1 MHLLHF
7 SFHVFSGH
15 PLSPPSFSC
24 HSIPFSISL
33 QFSFPSSP
41 SASFLLLHPPFL
53 LPCMCKR
60 RVEGVRD
67 GGKAFA
73 CRKFFSPS
81 VLTCS
86 PAGQHI
92 LSTSV
97 GLAGQAEPYLLSPP
111 LPSRS
116 LSPGSYTDL
125 SCWSRVVAAVVGGKL
140 GRHFQLNHTFQR
152 FPPACVFQV
161 LFLSFLRKSYKEE
174 KVLNINICG
183 TPVTWVFPFQTLD
196 LCLPAKTQDTG
207 WSRREGGGRDRCGQ
221 SGKSEDRTEGKDGEH
236 WISINA
242 GPLWNMSASVF
253 FVFFLSHVYKQR
265 HMPPK
270 RAYKSF
276 FRSWDKIWRVL
287 TVSVV

>member
-1 MHLLHF
+1 MTYSSCPGLQQRAVSGPPGWHASLLPSYYRLVLRTWRRRHT
-7 SFHVFSGH
+7 FHVSPSVFCLKKFRLKCIFCIFPFIFFSGH

-41 SASFLLLHPPFL
+41 SASFSLLLLHLHPPFL

-111 LPSRS
+111 FLLAPSLLVHTLIWAAGVGWWRRRRWGGSWVDIFSWITLSSGFPLP
-116 LSPGSYTDL
+116 
-125 SCWSRVVAAVVGGKL
+125 
-140 GRHFQLNHTFQR
+140 
-152 FPPACVFQV
+152 
-161 LFLSFLRKSYKEE
+161 
-174 KVLNINICG
+174 
-183 TPVTWVFPFQTLD
+183 
-196 LCLPAKTQDTG
+196 
-207 WSRREGGGRDRCGQ
+207 
-221 SGKSEDRTEGKDGEH
+221 
-236 WISINA
+236 
-242 GPLWNMSASVF
+242 VF
-253 FVFFLSHVYKQR
+253 FRCSFSPFCERVIR
-265 HMPPK
+265 RK
-270 RAYKSF
+270 RF
-276 FRSWDKIWRVL
+276 
-287 TVSVV
+287 

>member
-1 MHLLHF
+1 MSWPSAESRLGPTWLTRITSSFILPTPPPHFSCLSECFLSKKIQVKMHLLHF
-7 SFHVFSGH
+7 SFHFFSGH

-41 SASFLLLHPPFL
+41 SASFSLLLLHLHPPFL

-111 LPSRS
+111 SFSLP
-116 LSPGSYTDL
+116 LS
-125 SCWSRVVAAVVGGKL
+125 WFI
-140 GRHFQLNHTFQR
+140 H
-152 FPPACVFQV
+152 
-161 LFLSFLRKSYKEE
+161 
-174 KVLNINICG
+174 
-183 TPVTWVFPFQTLD
+183 
-196 LCLPAKTQDTG
+196 
-207 WSRREGGGRDRCGQ
+207 
-221 SGKSEDRTEGKDGEH
+221 
-236 WISINA
+236 
-242 GPLWNMSASVF
+242 
-253 FVFFLSHVYKQR
+253 
-265 HMPPK
+265 
-270 RAYKSF
+270 
-276 FRSWDKIWRVL
+276 
-287 TVSVV
+287 

>member
-1 MHLLHF
+1 MLSICSPNSYLFRKDDLFLVSWPSAESRLGPTWLTRITSSFILPPCSQNLTPPPPHFSCLSECFLSKKIQVKMHLLHF
-7 SFHVFSGH
+7 SFHFFSGH

-41 SASFLLLHPPFL
+41 SASFSLLLLHLHPPFL

-111 LPSRS
+111 SFSLP
-116 LSPGSYTDL
+116 LS
-125 SCWSRVVAAVVGGKL
+125 WFI
-140 GRHFQLNHTFQR
+140 H
-152 FPPACVFQV
+152 
-161 LFLSFLRKSYKEE
+161 
-174 KVLNINICG
+174 
-183 TPVTWVFPFQTLD
+183 
-196 LCLPAKTQDTG
+196 
-207 WSRREGGGRDRCGQ
+207 
-221 SGKSEDRTEGKDGEH
+221 
-236 WISINA
+236 
-242 GPLWNMSASVF
+242 
-253 FVFFLSHVYKQR
+253 
-265 HMPPK
+265 
-270 RAYKSF
+270 
-276 FRSWDKIWRVL
+276 
-287 TVSVV
+287 

>member
-1 MHLLHF
+1 MTYSSCPGLQQRADSGPPGWHASLLPSYYRLVLRTWRRRRHT
-7 SFHVFSGH
+7 FHVSPSVFCLKKFRLKCIFCIFPFIFFSGH

-41 SASFLLLHPPFL
+41 SASFSLLLLHLHLHPPFL

-111 LPSRS
+111 SFSLP
-116 LSPGSYTDL
+116 LSWFIH
-125 SCWSRVVAAVVGGKL
+125 WSEL
-140 GRHFQLNHTFQR
+140 LE
-152 FPPACVFQV
+152 
-161 LFLSFLRKSYKEE
+161 S
-174 KVLNINICG
+174 
-183 TPVTWVFPFQTLD
+183 
-196 LCLPAKTQDTG
+196 
-207 WSRREGGGRDRCGQ
+207 GGGG
-221 SGKSEDRTEGKDGEH
+221 GGGGE
-236 WISINA
+236 A
-242 GPLWNMSASVF
+242 G
-253 FVFFLSHVYKQR
+253 
-265 HMPPK
+265 
-270 RAYKSF
+270 
-276 FRSWDKIWRVL
+276 
-287 TVSVV
+287 

>member
-125 SCWSRVVAAVVGGKL
+125 SCWSRVVAAVVGGSWVDIFSWITL
-140 GRHFQLNHTFQR
+140 SSG
-152 FPPACVFQV
+152 FP
-161 LFLSFLRKSYKEE
+161 
-174 KVLNINICG
+174 
-183 TPVTWVFPFQTLD
+183 
-196 LCLPAKTQDTG
+196 LP
-207 WSRREGGGRDRCGQ
+207 
-221 SGKSEDRTEGKDGEH
+221 
-236 WISINA
+236 
-242 GPLWNMSASVF
+242 VF
-253 FVFFLSHVYKQR
+253 FRCSFSPFCERVIR
-265 HMPPK
+265 RK
-270 RAYKSF
+270 RF
-276 FRSWDKIWRVL
+276 
-287 TVSVV
+287 